1 MMAVV
6 WPSARARPGGFTE
19 GRRPDDGTTSP
30 KHLKGTRLCV
40 YERGHIRGQEFLCM
54 KGDICHMTAP
64 PHLKGTRLCVYE
76 RGHMSD
82 DGTT

>member
-1 MMAVV
+1 MRYRAPCVANYGVYNLREMMMAVV

-40 YERGHIRGQEFLCM
+40 YERGH
-54 KGDICHMTAP
+54 
-64 PHLKGTRLCVYE
+64 
-76 RGHMSD
+76 MSD